1 MPAVKTTLEWSG
13 DMSFAAELHGHRLT
27 VDADPRFGGRDRGP
41 RPKTLVLTALGGCTG
56 MDVVS
61 LLKKMQVPYDALS
74 VEVEGES
81 REEHPQVYTRIH
93 IRYIL
98 KGSQLDRDKIDKA
111 IGLSLDKY
119 CAVHAML
126 SKTVPISHEVV
137 LNPS

>member
-1 MPAVKTTLEWSG
+1 
-13 DMSFAAELHGHRLT
+13 MSFAADLQGHSLT
-27 VDADPRFGGRDRGP
+27 VDADSRFGGQNRGP
-41 RPKTLVLTALGGCTG
+41 RPKPLVLTALGGCTG

-61 LLKKMQVPYDALS
+61 LLKKMQMPFDALA
-74 VEVEGES
+74 VEVEGEA

-98 KGSQLDRDKIDKA
+98 KGNQLDRDKIDKA
-111 IGLSLDKY
+111 IALSLDKY

-126 SKTVPISHEVV
+126 SKNVAISREVV

>member
-13 DMSFAAELHGHRLT
+13 DMSFAAELQGHRLSL
-27 VDADPRFGGRDRGP
+27 DADPRFGGKDRGP
-41 RPKTLVLTALGGCTG
+41 RPKPLLLTALGGCTG

-61 LLKKMQVPYDALS
+61 LLKKMQMPFDALA
-74 VEVEGES
+74 VEVEGEA
-81 REEHPQVYTRIH
+81 REEHPQIYTRIL

-111 IGLSLDKY
+111 IALSREKY

-126 SKTVPISHEVV
+126 APSVTIRHEVL

>member
-1 MPAVKTTLEWSG
+1 
-13 DMSFAAELHGHRLT
+13 MSFAAELQGHSLPL
-27 VDADPRFGGRDRGP
+27 DADARFGGRDRGP
-41 RPKTLVLTALGGCTG
+41 RPKPLLLTALGGCTG

-61 LLKKMQVPYDALS
+61 LLRKMQMPFDALS
-74 VEVEGES
+74 VEVEGEA
-81 REEHPQVYTRIH
+81 RAEHPQVYTRIL

-111 IGLSLDKY
+111 IALSRDKY

-126 SKTVPISHEVV
+126 SPSVAISHEVV